1 MPAKEL
7 TEANC
12 HPRYSCSKLLLIDA
26 IFIWFSDRMLFTL
39 TTQKICS
46 MASGAANNRML
57 EQKHFFSCKNDA
69 KSVANSDR
77 RRVEIELRQCDIC

>member
-12 HPRYSCSKLLLIDA
+12 HPRYSCSKLLLVDA

-39 TTQKICS
+39 TTLKNWS
-46 MASGAANNRML
+46 TTSGVAKNRML
-57 EQKHFFSCKNDA
+57 EQKRLFPRKNDA
-69 KSVANSDR
+69 QSVANGDR